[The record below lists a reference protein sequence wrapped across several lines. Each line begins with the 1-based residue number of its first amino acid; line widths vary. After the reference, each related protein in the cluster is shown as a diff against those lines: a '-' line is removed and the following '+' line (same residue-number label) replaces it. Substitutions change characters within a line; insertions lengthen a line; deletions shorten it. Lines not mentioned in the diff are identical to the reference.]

1 MSGRTLDIEAVGY
14 TDHLLQQPGRQDVR
28 IELTNGQVHYR
39 RVVSA
44 NTTTVGERLDV
55 LYVAKHEIAK
65 VSYLSL
71 SRLES
76 DQISWAHQTDAD
88 GVAVVTV
95 LFRAV
100 REELE
105 T

>member
-1 MSGRTLDIEAVGY
+1 MGY

-39 RVVSA
+39 HVVSA
-44 NTTTVGERLDV
+44 NTTAVGERLVFDGDV
-55 LYVAKHEIAK
+55 LYAAKHEIAK

-105 T
+105 N